1 MNLDQL
7 IKRALDALNANI
19 AKRNGLTEQLNTLR
33 GTEGFDAAREAD
45 LLTQRG
51 AVDTERAELE
61 ASLARYRAEKEA
73 EDAVARLQA
82 QITLLGQQAGDEQAR
97 DVKPSGVRVGQEP
110 RTYTQEKDRRG
121 QASFF
126 SDAYRAANMSD
137 FTARERLERH
147 MVEVRAEGELS
158 ERAVSTSGAAGL
170 VIPQYLVD
178 LAAPVVRS
186 GRPVANA
193 VTRLPL
199 PAEGMTLVV
208 PRGTT
213 GASAASQATE
223 NSNVSN
229 TDEVWSAS
237 LQPPVVTIA
246 GQQDLARQLLERGA
260 PGTDLLVYTD
270 LAGAYMEEVDR
281 QVVNGSG
288 ASNQM
293 QGILQTSGTNQMS
306 AFTAAAT
313 AQTFWTKWAGAKA
326 AVNKNR
332 KRPVTFGFM
341 HPDRWGWLESLLDS
355 QNRPLV
361 VPNSNGPTNTYG
373 VFESEEYGVVVGTLG
388 TVPIITDS
396 NVPTNVGTGPEDVV
410 VAARAA
416 DLLLWE
422 DGDGMPRELRFEQT
436 LGNQLT
442 IKLVVYG
449 YAAFTAGRYPTAV
462 SKVGGNAGTAGYGLV
477 APTF

>member
-1 MNLDQL
+1 MTLDQL
-7 IKRALDALNANI
+7 IKRALDAVNAN
-19 AKRNGLTEQLNTLR
+19 LTAWNAMTLELNTLR
-33 GTEGFDAAREAD
+33 GGEFTPEAEKAITDKRAANEA
-45 LLTQRG
+45 QR
-51 AVDTERAELE
+51 VELE
-61 ASLARYRAEKEA
+61 HTLETYRAEKVK
-73 EDAVARLQA
+73 EDAVAALQG
-82 QITLLGQQAGDEQAR
+82 QITQLGATAQTTTAR
-97 DVKPSGVRVGQEP
+97 TVEP
-110 RTYTQEKDRRG
+110 RTYSQEKDRRG
-121 QASFF
+121 EASFF
-126 SDAYRAANMSD
+126 ADFYRMANGND
-137 FTARERLERH
+137 FTAQARLQQH

-158 ERAVSTSGAAGL
+158 SRAVSTGGAAGL

-193 VTRLPL
+193 VTHLPL
-199 PAEGMTLVV
+199 PDQGMALVI

-213 GASAASQATE
+213 GATAASQATE
-223 NSNVSN
+223 NSSVSN
-229 TDEVWSAS
+229 TDEVWSAA
-237 LQPPVVTIA
+237 LQPPVVTVS
-246 GQQDLARQLLERGA
+246 GQQDLSRQLLERGA
-260 PGTDLLVYTD
+260 PGTDLIVYTD
-270 LAGAYMEEVDR
+270 LAGAYFEEIDR

-293 QGILQTSGTNQMS
+293 LGILQTAGTNQAT
-306 AFTAAAT
+306 AFVAAAT

-326 AVNKNR
+326 AVATNR

-341 HPDRWGWLESLLDS
+341 HPNRWGWLEQLLDS

-361 VPNSNGPTNTYG
+361 VPNANGPMNGYG
-373 VFESEEYGVVVGTLG
+373 VYDNPDYGTVVGTLS
-388 TVPIITDS
+388 TVPIVTDS
-396 NVPTNVGTGPEDVV
+396 NVPVNVGSGPEDVV
-410 VAARAA
+410 VAARKE

-422 DGDGMPRELRFEQT
+422 DGDGMPKELRFEQT

-462 SKVGGNAGTAGYGLV
+462 SKIGGNSGAGFGLI